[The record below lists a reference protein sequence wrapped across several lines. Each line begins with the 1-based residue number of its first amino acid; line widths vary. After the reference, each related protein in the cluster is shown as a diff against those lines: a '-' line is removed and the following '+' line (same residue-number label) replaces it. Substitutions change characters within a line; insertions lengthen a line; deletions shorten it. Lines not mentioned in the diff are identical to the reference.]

1 MAQQRLDKIIA
12 STGRY
17 SRREVKTLVR
27 EGRVLVDERI
37 AASAEDKCD
46 PLTAR
51 ISVNG
56 EELFYREHTYVM
68 LHKPAGVLS
77 ATEDGRGE
85 TVLDLLA
92 PEYRKI
98 GLFPVGRLDKDT
110 EGLLLLTDDGA
121 LAHDLLAPKKHVDK
135 VYFARTDGA
144 LDDADCKAFE
154 QGITLG
160 DGLEC
165 LPAKLEILKSDAQS
179 EALITIR
186 EGKFHQIKRML
197 ASRGKPV
204 VYLKRLSM
212 GSLTLD
218 RGAFQ
223 GRIPPAHGGRDQKP
237 AGKWAICPRKS
248 GRGQVSGCP
257 SFTECLKKKKK
268 IVEKRKKFLQSSDGE
283 SIIVPSSWQN
293 AQTP

>member
-1 MAQQRLDKIIA
+1 MERLDKVLA
-12 STGRY
+12 GTGRW
-17 SRREVKTLVR
+17 SRREVKLLVR
-27 EGRVLVDERI
+27 QGQVRVNGM
-37 AASAEDKCD
+37 AAVSAEEKID
-46 PLTAR
+46 PETAV
-51 ISVNG
+51 ITVGG
-56 EELFYREHTYVM
+56 ESIRLQKFTYVM
-68 LHKPAGVLS
+68 LHKPAGVLT
-77 ATEDGRGE
+77 ATEDRRQA
-85 TVLDLLA
+85 TVLELLPA
-92 PEYRKI
+92 ELRRR
-98 GLFPVGRLDKDT
+98 GLSPVGRLDKDT

-135 VYFARTDGA
+135 VYFVRTDGA

-218 RGAFQ
+218 EGLSKGEYRMLTAEEIKNLRESGQFAQGKAGA
-223 GRIPPAHGGRDQKP
+223 DK
-237 AGKWAICPRKS
+237 
-248 GRGQVSGCP
+248 
-257 SFTECLKKKKK
+257 
-268 IVEKRKKFLQSSDGE
+268 
-283 SIIVPSSWQN
+283 
-293 AQTP
+293 

>member
-27 EGRVLVDERI
+27 EGCVLVDGRI

-98 GLFPVGRLDKDT
+98 GLFPV
-110 EGLLLLTDDGA
+110 
-121 LAHDLLAPKKHVDK
+121 
-135 VYFARTDGA
+135 YFARTDGA
-144 LDDADCKAFE
+144 LDDADCKAFV

-218 RGAFQ
+218 EGLSKGEYRLLTAEEIKNLRESGQFAQGKAGA
-223 GRIPPAHGGRDQKP
+223 DK
-237 AGKWAICPRKS
+237 
-248 GRGQVSGCP
+248 
-257 SFTECLKKKKK
+257 
-268 IVEKRKKFLQSSDGE
+268 
-283 SIIVPSSWQN
+283 
-293 AQTP
+293 

>member
-27 EGRVLVDERI
+27 EGCVLVDGRI

-77 ATEDGRGE
+77 ATEDGRG
-85 TVLDLLA
+85 
-92 PEYRKI
+92 
-98 GLFPVGRLDKDT
+98 LFPVGRLDKDT

-135 VYFARTDGA
+135 VYFVRTDGA

-179 EALITIR
+179 EALITIH

-218 RGAFQ
+218 EGLSKGEYRLLTAEEIKNLRESGQFAQGKAGA
-223 GRIPPAHGGRDQKP
+223 DK
-237 AGKWAICPRKS
+237 
-248 GRGQVSGCP
+248 
-257 SFTECLKKKKK
+257 
-268 IVEKRKKFLQSSDGE
+268 
-283 SIIVPSSWQN
+283 
-293 AQTP
+293 

>member
-27 EGRVLVDERI
+27 EGRVLVDGRI

-110 EGLLLLTDDGA
+110 EGLLLLTDDGE
-121 LAHDLLAPKKHVDK
+121 LAHALLSPKKHVDK
-135 VYFARTDGA
+135 VYYARVSGRLTPE
-144 LDDADCKAFE
+144 DCAAFE
-154 QGITLG
+154 AGMTLG

-165 LPAKLEILKSDAQS
+165 LPAGLEVLPDRVCIVTL
-179 EALITIR
+179 R
-186 EGKFHQIKRML
+186 EGKFHQVKRML
-197 ASRGKPV
+197 AARGAPV
-204 VYLKRLSM
+204 LYLKRLSM
-212 GSLTLD
+212 GPLTLD
-218 RGAFQ
+218 DSLAAGAYRLLRAEEILALYRAC
-223 GRIPPAHGGRDQKP
+223 G
-237 AGKWAICPRKS
+237 
-248 GRGQVSGCP
+248 
-257 SFTECLKKKKK
+257 L
-268 IVEKRKKFLQSSDGE
+268 
-283 SIIVPSSWQN
+283 
-293 AQTP
+293 

>member
-1 MAQQRLDKIIA
+1 MPQQRLDKIIA

-27 EGRVLVDERI
+27 EGRVLVDGRI
-37 AASAEDKCD
+37 AAGPEDKCD
-46 PLTAR
+46 PESAR

-56 EELFYREHTYVM
+56 EELFYRAHTYVM

-135 VYFARTDGA
+135 VYFVRVDGT
-144 LDDADCKAFE
+144 LDEKDCAAFAA
-154 QGITLG
+154 GMTLG
-160 DGLEC
+160 DGLAC
-165 LPAKLEILKSDAQS
+165 LPARLEILSAGARS
-179 EALITIR
+179 EALVTIR

-197 ASRGKPV
+197 AARGKPV

-212 GSLTLD
+212 GPLTLD
-218 RGAFQ
+218 ETLPKGAY
-223 GRIPPAHGGRDQKP
+223 RLL
-237 AGKWAICPRKS
+237 
-248 GRGQVSGCP
+248 
-257 SFTECLKKKKK
+257 TEEEETALL
-268 IVEKRKKFLQSSDGE
+268 R
-283 SIIVPSSWQN
+283 
-293 AQTP
+293 AR

>member
-1 MAQQRLDKIIA
+1 MERLDKA
-12 STGRY
+12 LAGTGRW
-17 SRREVKTLVR
+17 SRREVKLLVR
-27 EGRVLVDERI
+27 QGQVRVNGM
-37 AASAEDKCD
+37 AAVSAEEKID
-46 PLTAR
+46 PETAV
-51 ISVNG
+51 ITVGG
-56 EELFYREHTYVM
+56 ESIRLQKFTYVM
-68 LHKPAGVLS
+68 LHKPAGVLT
-77 ATEDGRGE
+77 ATEDRRQA
-85 TVLDLLA
+85 TVLELLPA
-92 PEYRKI
+92 ELRRR
-98 GLFPVGRLDKDT
+98 GLSPVGRLDKDT

-179 EALITIR
+179 EALITIH

-218 RGAFQ
+218 EGLSKGEYRLLTAEEIKNLRESGQFAQGKAGA
-223 GRIPPAHGGRDQKP
+223 DK
-237 AGKWAICPRKS
+237 
-248 GRGQVSGCP
+248 
-257 SFTECLKKKKK
+257 
-268 IVEKRKKFLQSSDGE
+268 
-283 SIIVPSSWQN
+283 
-293 AQTP
+293 